1 MDFWWFTAA
10 GLQALLK
17 VRRVL
22 WWVFQ
27 AVLDNKHFPDF
38 KTAEEKYKSQ
48 LWVKLKGSRS
58 RDWQIN
64 LLKVTRTV
72 GKTSCSGPR
81 VRKIVSNCKH
91 LRLWCPDRLYRFS
104 VKSWQRHRRHR
115 FFIWEGQLENKVWR
129 TVEKHPLSFDSLK
142 KEHQLQ
148 EEERR
153 TADRWGALQ
162 VQGAPVA
169 LICHHWSAR
178 EGEEY
183 NQTWRP
189 RFRINSWRKN

>member
-17 VRRVL
+17 VLRVL

-27 AVLDNKHFPDF
+27 AVLDKKHFPDF
-38 KTAEEKYKSQ
+38 KTAEEKCKSQ

-72 GKTSCSGPR
+72 GKTSCSAPR

-91 LRLWCPDRLYRFS
+91 LCLWCPNRLYRFS
-104 VKSWQRHRRHR
+104 VRSYKDTEGIDSSFEKASWRIRYGEL
-115 FFIWEGQLENKVWR
+115 WKNTLY
-129 TVEKHPLSFDSLK
+129 PLIL
-142 KEHQLQ
+142 
-148 EEERR
+148 
-153 TADRWGALQ
+153 
-162 VQGAPVA
+162 
-169 LICHHWSAR
+169 
-178 EGEEY
+178 
-183 NQTWRP
+183 
-189 RFRINSWRKN
+189 WRKNTSYRKKREELQTGEVPFRFKVHPLP